1 MPETYIAT
9 EIDCGL
15 KSSFWM
21 LALETFKD
29 LTQDVC
35 VRRLSA
41 GSHRVGAPQGGWW
54 SKLRRVLVSDESK
67 EPRSRIA
74 SRGSVD
80 TVSLDK
86 RVSA

>member
-1 MPETYIAT
+1 MRETYIAT
-9 EIDCGL
+9 KIDCGL

-41 GSHRVGAPQGGWW
+41 RSHRVGAPQGGWW
-54 SKLRRVLVSDESK
+54 S
-67 EPRSRIA
+67 
-74 SRGSVD
+74 
-80 TVSLDK
+80 
-86 RVSA
+86 